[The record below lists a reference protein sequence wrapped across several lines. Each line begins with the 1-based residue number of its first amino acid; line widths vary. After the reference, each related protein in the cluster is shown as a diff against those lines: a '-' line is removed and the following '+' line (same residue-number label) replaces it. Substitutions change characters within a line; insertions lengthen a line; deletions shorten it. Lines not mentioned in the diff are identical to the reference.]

1 MNAISQWAR
10 LLGGASVDGVRVVAW
25 HVPAAYSD
33 RVSSVWTLAQTLC
46 ELPAPAISVDGESGW
61 QVWFALQ
68 EARAASEV
76 LSVLRELIRCCLR
89 ESGAHPT
96 ESEVSAWRFS
106 CWPLEMQ
113 AVEDVALPPVPCEVA
128 PDRWSAFVAPDL
140 VPVFAETPWLD
151 CEPSA
156 EGQAALMGRWQA
168 ISMQAWNVL
177 SKRNQDAA
185 SSTRHPLATDPRVFL
200 QSVMNDDCVDM
211 ALRIEAA
218 RVLLAHR

>member
-1 MNAISQWAR
+1 MSGISQWAR
-10 LLGGASVDGVRVVAW
+10 LMGDASEDGVRVVAW
-25 HVPAAYSD
+25 HVPVAQSD
-33 RVSSVWTLAQTLC
+33 LVSCVWTLAQTLC

-68 EARAASEV
+68 EARPAPEV
-76 LSVLRELIRCCLR
+76 LSVLRAVIRRCLR
-89 ESGAHPT
+89 ESGSPP
-96 ESEVSAWRFS
+96 SEGDVSAWRFS
-106 CWPLEMQ
+106 CWP
-113 AVEDVALPPVPCEVA
+113 AGRGADGDDALLPVPRQIA

-168 ISMQAWNVL
+168 ISMQTWGGL
-177 SKRNQDAA
+177 SNLNEGATTA
-185 SSTRHPLATDPRVFL
+185 RHVPITDPRVFL
-200 QSVMNDDCVDM
+200 QSVMNDDRVDM

-218 RVLLAHR
+218 RVLLAQA